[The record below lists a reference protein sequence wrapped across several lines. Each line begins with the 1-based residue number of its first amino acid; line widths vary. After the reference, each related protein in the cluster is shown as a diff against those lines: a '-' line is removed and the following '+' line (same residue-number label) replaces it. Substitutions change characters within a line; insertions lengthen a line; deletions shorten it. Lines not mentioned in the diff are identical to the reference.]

1 MTRKSG
7 LDPRIG
13 LRGVTGPRNKSG
25 VTTPGK
31 DGRCGCAA
39 IRVPIRPMR
48 RHPAPDKALH
58 PVHKTQTGQQWNKS
72 GHDERGALCV

>member
-25 VTTPGK
+25 VTTGGK
-31 DGRCGCAA
+31 DARCGRAA
-39 IRVPIRPMR
+39 IRVPIRRKGRKSACTNALR
-48 RHPAPDKALH
+48 RVQPI
-58 PVHKTQTGQQWNKS
+58 QTGQQWNKS